1 MCILNFINQIRK
13 IVTFILVLGVAGK
26 AYSQEIVTVDSIY
39 ENPSELLLR
48 TTIIQFD
55 SNQTAEALKTK
66 FKNWAGLKFRNLNE
80 IIVSETNEQIVL
92 NYIDKYIWDAGFGG
106 RMNVGNYYK
115 MVAQFKNGKIRLTI
129 FDDGN
134 TFIPSNS
141 GASAVAAHST
151 HYRNYFDNRT
161 EVFNKGMNK
170 AMYRRIK
177 GYIDLNRTFFDSI
190 DQELKKPTEAVLKDD
205 W

>member
-1 MCILNFINQIRK
+1 MFISDFINPIKR
-13 IVTFILVLGVAGK
+13 IATFLLILSVSEN
-26 AYSQEIVTVDSIY
+26 AYSQNVFTVDSIY

-48 TTIIQFD
+48 TKIIEFD

-80 IIVSETNEQIVL
+80 VIVSETNEQIVL

-115 MVAQFKNGKIRLTI
+115 MVAQFKNGKVRLTI

-151 HYRNYFDNRT
+151 HYRNYFINRT
-161 EVFNKGMNK
+161 EIVNKGMNK
-170 AMYRRIK
+170 AMYRRVE
-177 GYIDLNRTFFDSI
+177 GYITLNKGFIESI
-190 DQELKKPTEAVLKDD
+190 EEELKKPTEAILKDD